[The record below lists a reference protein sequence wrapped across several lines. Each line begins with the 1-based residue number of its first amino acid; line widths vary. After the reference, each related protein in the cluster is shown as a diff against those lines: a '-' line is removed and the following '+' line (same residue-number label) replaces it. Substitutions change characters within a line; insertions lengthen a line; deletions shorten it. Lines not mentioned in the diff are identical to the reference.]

1 MQRERNPGA
10 AGVQIEKVYK
20 YPVTRGQLIIG
31 LPLIGTLG
39 VLALIAGL
47 SAEVLSD
54 RMVAIGL
61 GLCFLWLPLY
71 SLLAIFGVI
80 NVTTS
85 SRGLTIK
92 NALTTR
98 SVNWEEVTEFGTYR
112 RIGYQQYFTVFY
124 LKANR
129 YGDRKI
135 HVCGPSIENINALLD
150 EVFRKAVNA
159 RFVRI
164 ENEALIPFTRKM
176 KIVPWIRDREASN
189 R

>member
-1 MQRERNPGA
+1 MI
-10 AGVQIEKVYK
+10 V
-20 YPVTRGQLIIG
+20 G

-39 VLALIAGL
+39 VLALVAGL
-47 SAEVLSD
+47 SAEALSD

-61 GLCFLWLPLY
+61 GVCFLWLPLY

-85 SRGLTIK
+85 SRGLRIK

-98 SVNWEEVTEFGTYR
+98 SVNWQEVTEFGTQR

-124 LKANR
+124 LKAKK

-135 HVCGPSIENINALLD
+135 RVCGASIENINGLLD

-159 RFVRI
+159 RFVRT
-164 ENEALIPFTRKM
+164 ENEALITFTKRM
-176 KIVPWIRDREASN
+176 KTVPWVRDREASN